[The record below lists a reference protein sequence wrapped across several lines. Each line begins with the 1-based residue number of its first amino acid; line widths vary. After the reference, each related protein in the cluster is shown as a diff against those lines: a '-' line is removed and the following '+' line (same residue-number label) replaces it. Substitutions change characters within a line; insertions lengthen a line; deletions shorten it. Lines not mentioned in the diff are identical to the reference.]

1 MEIKAKD
8 AKEELSASQLNNVKL
23 HLEQITPI
31 LCSLFDLKYL
41 SEINTVAEDEVDK
54 LDEILNTYCAVLIT
68 LSTIAEKDDWIE
80 IVCKQVSNSVNIP
93 TTTVKTIYIFSII
106 LINFSYLNNSIFQ
119 LKTPSDVLGQVKS
132 AITRA
137 SMNLHKSTNSSDPR
151 YSTNS
156 KCFVPIITELIHL
169 CAILGSSFKQCW
181 LEACQSL
188 VSDEELVSD
197 VDCCMKKGM

>member
-1 MEIKAKD
+1 MEIKAED

-80 IVCKQVSNSVNIP
+80 IVCKQVSHSVNIP
-93 TTTVKTIYIFSII
+93 TTTVKFI

-151 YSTNS
+151 YSTYS

-197 VDCCMKKGM
+197 VDCCMKKGI